1 MKTMRIQFDD
11 RLHKKLSLYAAM
23 KSKKKQQVI
32 LEGVEEK
39 VDGIGERTHP
49 MLGLESLRG
58 RLKGIKVT
66 DKDIQKVRRG
76 WERI

>member
-1 MKTMRIQFDD
+1 MKTMRIQFDEK
-11 RLHKKLSLYAAM
+11 LHKKLSLYAAM

-32 LEGVEEK
+32 LEAVEEK
-39 VDGIGERTHP
+39 VAGVGQRYHP

-58 RLKGIKVT
+58 RLKGVKVT

-76 WERI
+76 WERS